1 MSYACVN
8 SCLIAYQNV
17 RKRGLYKEYLRD
29 ASKMP
34 CLMKRQTQGLIA
46 DESESR
52 PGVEAETSSTT
63 VTDDITANGQIIDKI
78 VDQTMWTC
86 LSFV

>member
-8 SCLIAYQNV
+8 SCLMASRNA
-17 RKRGLYKEYLRD
+17 RKRGSYREYLRD

-52 PGVEAETSSTT
+52 PSVEAEASITT
-63 VTDDITANGQIIDKI
+63 VEDDITTNGQIIDKI
-78 VDQTMWTC
+78 VEQTMWTC
-86 LSFV
+86 LQFV

>member
-1 MSYACVN
+1 
-8 SCLIAYQNV
+8 
-17 RKRGLYKEYLRD
+17 
-29 ASKMP
+29 
-34 CLMKRQTQGLIA
+34 MKRQTQGLIA

-52 PGVEAETSSTT
+52 PSVEAEASITT
-63 VTDDITANGQIIDKI
+63 VEDDITANGQIIDKI